1 MSDPEHPATHHLSP
15 GWLQRQLKR
24 PTVDQA
30 AIDAACDEL
39 SPQGAGWWHSDTADV
54 IRAAL
59 VALTGQGMTVE
70 AAADLLG
77 GVIGAV
83 QNEYGD

>member
-1 MSDPEHPATHHLSP
+1 MSAA
-15 GWLQRQLKR
+15 
-24 PTVDQA
+24 DQA

-39 SPQGAGWWHSDTADV
+39 SPQGAGWWHASTADV
-54 IRAAL
+54 IQAAL
-59 VALTGQGMTVE
+59 VALVREGMTVE
-70 AAADLLG
+70 NATYLLA